1 MGRVKRISSPV
12 GFVLTSA
19 SLLICFLKLG
29 WKTVKTVLVRGK
41 EIEIE
46 TQREG
51 EREREKERRELMGV
65 KQRCFV
71 EIS

>member
-1 MGRVKRISSPV
+1 MGRVKRISRPV

-29 WKTVKTVLVRGK
+29 WETVKTVLVLGK

-46 TQREG
+46 THR
-51 EREREKERRELMGV
+51 ERERERERKKEESSW
-65 KQRCFV
+65 
-71 EIS
+71 E